1 MMALWIAV
9 EQIRALWFKLQ
20 SFVALI
26 AGPVDVFY
34 DNEAVTMA
42 VRQLESTLS
51 KKHTAVSYHKVCE
64 SMAMDMI

>member
-1 MMALWIAV
+1 MVALQITV
-9 EQIRALWFKLQ
+9 EQIQALWFKLQ
-20 SFVALI
+20 SFGALI
-26 AGPVDVFY
+26 DGPVDEFC